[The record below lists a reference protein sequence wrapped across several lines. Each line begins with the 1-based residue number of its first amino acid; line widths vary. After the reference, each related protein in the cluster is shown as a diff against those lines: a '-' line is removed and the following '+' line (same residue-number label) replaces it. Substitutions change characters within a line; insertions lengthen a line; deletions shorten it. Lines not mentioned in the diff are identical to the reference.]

1 MTAYWSQFSKTEI
14 DSMHGIEPGEAG
26 QILTSDA
33 EGNYDWVDTDSDQ
46 DEDDTDSDQQSY
58 GCSARSPCS
67 NCMDCLGL
75 SWRDF
80 M

>member
-1 MTAYWSQFSKTEI
+1 MTNAYWAQFSKQEI
-14 DSMHGIEPGEAG
+14 DSMHGIEPE
-26 QILTSDA
+26 DY
-33 EGNYDWVDTDSDQ
+33 EDDTDLDH
-46 DEDDTDSDQQSY
+46 DEDDTDSEQESY

-67 NCMDCLGL
+67 NCMDCLGM